1 MTEQSHRRADPE
13 AIARLLL
20 DEAGN
25 APKGLP
31 PIHRW
36 NPPYCGEIDMRIRAN
51 GEWIHEGDPIRRPG
65 LVRLFSTVLRRED
78 DDHYY
83 LVTPVEKVRI
93 TVDDAPL
100 LAIRADRVEEAGVPY
115 LRFTTRTDDIV
126 VADEAHPLRVEYSDA
141 GEPRPYLRVRD
152 RLDALLHRN
161 VYYQL
166 VEWAEEVE
174 LDGRRC
180 HAVQSAGKWFEIA
193 PAD

>member
-1 MTEQSHRRADPE
+1 MTEQSPRRADPA

-51 GEWIHEGDPIRRPG
+51 GEWIHEGDPIRRPA

-93 TVDDAPL
+93 TVEDAPL
-100 LAIRADRVEEAGVPY
+100 LAIRVDRFTEAGVPY
-115 LRFTTRTDDIV
+115 LRFTTLTEDAV
-126 VADEAHPLRVEYSDA
+126 VADEAHPLRVDYSA
-141 GEPRPYLRVRD
+141 RGEPRPYVRVRD

-161 VYYQL
+161 VFYQL
-166 VEWAEEVE
+166 VEWAEEVT

-180 HAVQSAGKWFEIA
+180 HAVQSAGIWFEIA